1 MDMIGLN
8 SQRENC
14 PSARVALLTK
24 KMLTASFDLAY
35 QDRLAAA
42 WTSDEMIDDEMH
54 TVLIALVLK

>member
-8 SQRENC
+8 SQRENR
-14 PSARVALLTK
+14 PSFHEALLTK

-42 WTSDEMIDDEMH
+42 WTPDEMIDDEMH